1 MNMIPENPG
10 SAKPEDVTKEHPEEK
25 LKADMKGT
33 FLIFTAAG
41 QAIQVSADT
50 ISHSIRKNGEE
61 YVTLIKND
69 EDKENPERPVA
80 RFNWAQLAGWAIYNG

>member
-1 MNMIPENPG
+1 MEN
-10 SAKPEDVTKEHPEEK
+10 EEK
-25 LKADMKGT
+25 LQAREEDLSDEELAAAITKSEKKNAFM
-33 FLIFTAAG
+33 IFTAAG